1 MLSLYYF
8 ILGTI
13 FGSFLNVVIYRIPNQ
28 LSIIRP
34 RSHCPNCK
42 TMIPFYRNI
51 PIISFLI
58 QKGKCNNCN
67 KSISFL
73 YLLTEFIIGI
83 IFLVGFHYFEPLES
97 ITFIL
102 VSSLLYSI
110 SIIDYKYYIIPLEL
124 SFFTLLAL
132 LPNIILSTNSLY
144 YIYGFLVGLG
154 YLLFIYTITWIV
166 TKKEP
171 LGLGDIQLISL
182 LGLWLGPL
190 KILITIFLSACIGI
204 FYWIIL
210 YFVKGYKKNRK
221 LPFGTF
227 LSLSAIIIYLT
238 KLI

>member
-67 KSISFL
+67 KSISCI

-144 YIYGFLVGLG
+144 YIYGFLIGLG

-171 LGLGDIQLISL
+171 LGLGDIQLIAL

>member
-28 LSIIRP
+28 LSIIQP

-42 TMIPFYRNI
+42 KIIPFYRNI

-58 QKGKCNNCN
+58 QRGKCNNCN
-67 KSISFL
+67 KSISCI

-83 IFLVGFHYFEPLES
+83 IFLIGFHYFEPIES

-124 SFFTLLAL
+124 SFFILIAL
-132 LPNIILSTNSLY
+132 LSNIILSSNSLF

-154 YLLFIYTITWIV
+154 YLLFVYTITWIV

-171 LGLGDIQLISL
+171 LGLGDIQLIAL

-210 YFVKGYKKNRK
+210 YFIKGYKKNRK

>member
-1 MLSLYYF
+1 MLCLYYF

-144 YIYGFLVGLG
+144 YIYGFLIGLG

-171 LGLGDIQLISL
+171 LGLGDIQLIAL

>member
-132 LPNIILSTNSLY
+132 LPNIILSTNSLF

-171 LGLGDIQLISL
+171 LGLGDIQLIAL

>member
-132 LPNIILSTNSLY
+132 LPNIILSTNSLF

-154 YLLFIYTITWIV
+154 YLLFVYTITWIV

-171 LGLGDIQLISL
+171 LGLGDIQLIAL

>member
-171 LGLGDIQLISL
+171 LGLGDIQLIAL

>member
-1 MLSLYYF
+1 MLYSYYF
-8 ILGTI
+8 IIGTI
-13 FGSFLNVVIYRIPNQ
+13 FGSFLNVIIYRIPNQ
-28 LSIIRP
+28 ISIIKP
-34 RSHCPNCK
+34 RSHCPKCK
-42 TMIPFYRNI
+42 KMIPFYRNI

-58 QKGKCNNCN
+58 QRGKCNQCN
-67 KSISFL
+67 KSISFI
-73 YLLTEFIIGI
+73 YPLTEFIIGI
-83 IFLVGFHYFEPLES
+83 IFLIGFHYFQYVEFIS
-97 ITFIL
+97 FIL
-102 VSSLLYSI
+102 VSSLLYAI

-132 LPNIILSTNSLY
+132 LPNIIFSSNPLF
-144 YIYGFLVGLG
+144 YIYGLLVGLG
-154 YLLFIYTITWIV
+154 YLLFIYTVTWVI

-171 LGLGDIQLISL
+171 LGLGDIQLIAL

-210 YFVKGYKKNRK
+210 YFIKGHEKNRK

>member
-1 MLSLYYF
+1 MLYSYYF
-8 ILGTI
+8 IIGTI
-13 FGSFLNVVIYRIPNQ
+13 FGSFLNVIIYRIPNQ
-28 LSIIRP
+28 LSIIKP
-34 RSHCPNCK
+34 RSHCPKCK
-42 TMIPFYRNI
+42 KMIPFYRNI

-58 QKGKCNNCN
+58 QRGKCNQCN
-67 KSISFL
+67 TSISFI
-73 YLLTEFIIGI
+73 YPLTEFIIGI
-83 IFLVGFHYFEPLES
+83 IFLTGFHYFQYVEFIS
-97 ITFIL
+97 FIL
-102 VSSLLYSI
+102 VSSLLYAI

-132 LPNIILSTNSLY
+132 LPNIIFSSNPLF
-144 YIYGFLVGLG
+144 YIYGLLVGLG
-154 YLLFIYTITWIV
+154 YLLFIYTVTWVI

-171 LGLGDIQLISL
+171 LGLGDIQLIAL

-190 KILITIFLSACIGI
+190 KILITIFLSACVGI

-210 YFVKGYKKNRK
+210 YFIKGHEKNRK

>member
-1 MLSLYYF
+1 MLYSYYF
-8 ILGTI
+8 IIGTI
-13 FGSFLNVVIYRIPNQ
+13 FGSFLNVIIYRIPNQ
-28 LSIIRP
+28 LSIIKP
-34 RSHCPNCK
+34 RSHCPKCK
-42 TMIPFYRNI
+42 KMIPFYRNI

-58 QKGKCNNCN
+58 QRGKCNQCN
-67 KSISFL
+67 KSISFI
-73 YLLTEFIIGI
+73 YPLTEFIIGI
-83 IFLVGFHYFEPLES
+83 IFLIGFHYFQYVEFIS
-97 ITFIL
+97 FIL
-102 VSSLLYSI
+102 VSSLLYAI

-132 LPNIILSTNSLY
+132 LPNIIFSSNPLF
-144 YIYGFLVGLG
+144 YIYGLLVGLG
-154 YLLFIYTITWIV
+154 YLLFIYTVTWVI

-171 LGLGDIQLISL
+171 LGLGDIQLIAL

-210 YFVKGYKKNRK
+210 YFIKGHEKNRK

>member
-28 LSIIRP
+28 LSIIQP

-42 TMIPFYRNI
+42 KIIPFYRNI

-58 QKGKCNNCN
+58 QRGKCNNCN
-67 KSISFL
+67 KSISCI

-83 IFLVGFHYFEPLES
+83 IFLIGFHYFEPIES

-124 SFFTLLAL
+124 SFFILIAL
-132 LPNIILSTNSLY
+132 LSNIILSSNSLF

-154 YLLFIYTITWIV
+154 YLLFVYTITWIV

-171 LGLGDIQLISL
+171 LGLGDILLIAL

-210 YFVKGYKKNRK
+210 YFIKGYKKNRK

>member
-1 MLSLYYF
+1 M
-8 ILGTI
+8 
-13 FGSFLNVVIYRIPNQ
+13 
-28 LSIIRP
+28 
-34 RSHCPNCK
+34 
-42 TMIPFYRNI
+42 
-51 PIISFLI
+51 ISFLI
-58 QKGKCNNCN
+58 QRGKCNQCN
-67 KSISFL
+67 KSISFI
-73 YLLTEFIIGI
+73 YPLTEFIIGI
-83 IFLVGFHYFEPLES
+83 IFLIGFHYFQYVEFIS
-97 ITFIL
+97 FIL
-102 VSSLLYSI
+102 VSSLLYAI

-132 LPNIILSTNSLY
+132 LPNIIFSSNPLF
-144 YIYGFLVGLG
+144 YIYGLLVGLG
-154 YLLFIYTITWIV
+154 YLLFIYTVTWVI

-171 LGLGDIQLISL
+171 LGLGDIQLIAL

-210 YFVKGYKKNRK
+210 YFIKGHEKNRK

>member
-1 MLSLYYF
+1 MLYSYYF
-8 ILGTI
+8 IIGTI
-13 FGSFLNVVIYRIPNQ
+13 FGSFLNVIIYRIPNQ
-28 LSIIRP
+28 ISIIKP
-34 RSHCPNCK
+34 RSHCPKCK
-42 TMIPFYRNI
+42 KMIPFYRNI

-58 QKGKCNNCN
+58 QRGKCNQCN
-67 KSISFL
+67 KSISFI
-73 YLLTEFIIGI
+73 YPLTEFIIGI
-83 IFLVGFHYFEPLES
+83 IFLIGFHYFQYVEFIS
-97 ITFIL
+97 FIL
-102 VSSLLYSI
+102 VSSLLYAI

-132 LPNIILSTNSLY
+132 LPNIIFSSNPLF
-144 YIYGFLVGLG
+144 YIYGLLVGLG
-154 YLLFIYTITWIV
+154 YLLFIYTVTWVI

-171 LGLGDIQLISL
+171 LGLGDIQLIAL

-190 KILITIFLSACIGI
+190 KILITIFLSACVGI

-210 YFVKGYKKNRK
+210 YFIKGHEKNRK

>member
-1 MLSLYYF
+1 MLYSYYF
-8 ILGTI
+8 IIGTI

-28 LSIIRP
+28 LSIIKP
-34 RSHCPNCK
+34 RSHCPKCK
-42 TMIPFYRNI
+42 K
-51 PIISFLI
+51 ISFLI
-58 QKGKCNNCN
+58 QKGKCNQCN
-67 KSISFL
+67 KSISFI
-73 YLLTEFIIGI
+73 YPLTEFIIGI
-83 IFLVGFHYFEPLES
+83 IFLIGFHYFQYVEFIS
-97 ITFIL
+97 FIL
-102 VSSLLYSI
+102 VSSLLYAI

-132 LPNIILSTNSLY
+132 LPNMIFSSNPLY
-144 YIYGFLVGLG
+144 YIYGLLVGLG
-154 YLLFIYTITWIV
+154 YLLFIYTVTWVI

-171 LGLGDIQLISL
+171 LGLGDIQLIAL

-190 KILITIFLSACIGI
+190 KILITIFLSACFGI

-210 YFVKGYKKNRK
+210 YFIKGHEKNRK

>member
-1 MLSLYYF
+1 MLYSYYF
-8 ILGTI
+8 IIGTI
-13 FGSFLNVVIYRIPNQ
+13 FGSFLNVIIYRIPNQ
-28 LSIIRP
+28 ISIIKP
-34 RSHCPNCK
+34 RSHCPKCK
-42 TMIPFYRNI
+42 KMIPFYRNI

-58 QKGKCNNCN
+58 QRGKCNQCN
-67 KSISFL
+67 KSISFI
-73 YLLTEFIIGI
+73 YPLTEFIIGI
-83 IFLVGFHYFEPLES
+83 IFLIGFHYFQYVEFIS
-97 ITFIL
+97 FIL

-132 LPNIILSTNSLY
+132 LPNIIFSSNPLF
-144 YIYGFLVGLG
+144 YIYGLLVGLG
-154 YLLFIYTITWIV
+154 YLLFIYTVTWVI

-171 LGLGDIQLISL
+171 LGLGDIQLIAL

-210 YFVKGYKKNRK
+210 YFIKGHEKNRK

>member
-67 KSISFL
+67 KSISCI

-83 IFLVGFHYFEPLES
+83 IFLIGFHYFEPIES

-132 LPNIILSTNSLY
+132 LPNIILSTNSLF
-144 YIYGFLVGLG
+144 YIYGFLIGLG

-171 LGLGDIQLISL
+171 LGLGDIQLIAL

>member
-28 LSIIRP
+28 LSIIQP

-42 TMIPFYRNI
+42 KMIPFYRNI

-67 KSISFL
+67 KSISFI
-73 YLLTEFIIGI
+73 YLLTEFIVGI
-83 IFLVGFHYFEPLES
+83 IFLISFHYFEPIES

-124 SFFTLLAL
+124 SFFILIAL
-132 LPNIILSTNSLY
+132 LSNIILSSNSLF

-154 YLLFIYTITWIV
+154 YLLFVYTITWIV

-171 LGLGDIQLISL
+171 LGLGDIQLIAL

>member
-1 MLSLYYF
+1 MLYSYYF
-8 ILGTI
+8 IIGTI
-13 FGSFLNVVIYRIPNQ
+13 FGSFLNVIIYRIPNQ
-28 LSIIRP
+28 ISIIKP
-34 RSHCPNCK
+34 RSHCPKCK
-42 TMIPFYRNI
+42 KMIPFYRNI
-51 PIISFLI
+51 PMISFLI
-58 QKGKCNNCN
+58 QRGKCNQCN
-67 KSISFL
+67 KSISFI
-73 YLLTEFIIGI
+73 YPLTEFIIGI
-83 IFLVGFHYFEPLES
+83 IFLIGFHYFQYVEFIS
-97 ITFIL
+97 FIL
-102 VSSLLYSI
+102 VSSLLYAI

-132 LPNIILSTNSLY
+132 LPNMIFSSNPLY
-144 YIYGFLVGLG
+144 YIYGLLVGLG
-154 YLLFIYTITWIV
+154 YLLFIYTVTWVI

-171 LGLGDIQLISL
+171 LGLGDIQLIAL

-210 YFVKGYKKNRK
+210 YFIKGHEKNRK

>member
-28 LSIIRP
+28 LSIIQP

-42 TMIPFYRNI
+42 KIIPFYRNI

-67 KSISFL
+67 KSISCI

-83 IFLVGFHYFEPLES
+83 IFLIGFHYFEPIES

-132 LPNIILSTNSLY
+132 LPNIILSTNSLF

-154 YLLFIYTITWIV
+154 YLLFVYTITWIV

-171 LGLGDIQLISL
+171 LGLGDIQLIAL

>member
-1 MLSLYYF
+1 
-8 ILGTI
+8 
-13 FGSFLNVVIYRIPNQ
+13 
-28 LSIIRP
+28 
-34 RSHCPNCK
+34 
-42 TMIPFYRNI
+42 MIPFYRNI

-58 QKGKCNNCN
+58 QKGKCNQCN
-67 KSISFL
+67 KSISFI
-73 YLLTEFIIGI
+73 YPLTEFIIGI
-83 IFLVGFHYFEPLES
+83 IFLIGFHYFQYVEFIS
-97 ITFIL
+97 FIL
-102 VSSLLYSI
+102 VSSLLYAI

-132 LPNIILSTNSLY
+132 LPNMIFSSNPLY
-144 YIYGFLVGLG
+144 YIYGLLVGLG
-154 YLLFIYTITWIV
+154 YLLFIYTVTWVI

-171 LGLGDIQLISL
+171 LGLGDIQLIAL

-210 YFVKGYKKNRK
+210 YFIKGHEKNRK

>member
-1 MLSLYYF
+1 MLYSYYF
-8 ILGTI
+8 IIGTI
-13 FGSFLNVVIYRIPNQ
+13 FGSFLNVIIYRIPNQ
-28 LSIIRP
+28 ISIIKP
-34 RSHCPNCK
+34 RSHCPKCK
-42 TMIPFYRNI
+42 KMIPFYRNI
-51 PIISFLI
+51 PMISFLI
-58 QKGKCNNCN
+58 QRGKCNQCN
-67 KSISFL
+67 KSISFI
-73 YLLTEFIIGI
+73 YPLTEFIIGI
-83 IFLVGFHYFEPLES
+83 IFLIGFHYFQYVEFIS
-97 ITFIL
+97 FIL
-102 VSSLLYSI
+102 VSSLLYAI

-132 LPNIILSTNSLY
+132 LPNIIFSSNPLF
-144 YIYGFLVGLG
+144 YIYGLLVGLG
-154 YLLFIYTITWIV
+154 YLLFIYTVTWVI

-171 LGLGDIQLISL
+171 LGLGDIQLIAL

-210 YFVKGYKKNRK
+210 YFIKGHEKNRK

>member
-1 MLSLYYF
+1 MLYSYYF
-8 ILGTI
+8 IIGTI

-28 LSIIRP
+28 LSIIKP
-34 RSHCPNCK
+34 RSHCPKCK
-42 TMIPFYRNI
+42 KMIPFYRNI

-58 QKGKCNNCN
+58 QKGKCNQCN
-67 KSISFL
+67 KSISFI
-73 YLLTEFIIGI
+73 YPLTEFIIGI
-83 IFLVGFHYFEPLES
+83 IFLIGFHYFQYMEFIS
-97 ITFIL
+97 FIL
-102 VSSLLYSI
+102 VSSLLYAI

-132 LPNIILSTNSLY
+132 LPNMIFSSNPLY
-144 YIYGFLVGLG
+144 YIYGLLVGLG
-154 YLLFIYTITWIV
+154 YLLFIYTVTWVI

-171 LGLGDIQLISL
+171 LGLGDIQLIAL

-210 YFVKGYKKNRK
+210 YFIKGHEKNRK

>member
-1 MLSLYYF
+1 MLYSYYF
-8 ILGTI
+8 IIGTI
-13 FGSFLNVVIYRIPNQ
+13 FGSFLNVIIYRIPNQ
-28 LSIIRP
+28 ISIIKP
-34 RSHCPNCK
+34 RSHCPKCK
-42 TMIPFYRNI
+42 KMIPFYRNI

-58 QKGKCNNCN
+58 QRGKCNQCN
-67 KSISFL
+67 TSISFI
-73 YLLTEFIIGI
+73 YPLTEFIIGI
-83 IFLVGFHYFEPLES
+83 IFLIGFHYFQYVEFIS
-97 ITFIL
+97 FIL
-102 VSSLLYSI
+102 VSSLLYAI

-132 LPNIILSTNSLY
+132 LPNIIFSSNPLF
-144 YIYGFLVGLG
+144 YIYGLLVGLG
-154 YLLFIYTITWIV
+154 YLLFIYTVTWVI

-171 LGLGDIQLISL
+171 LGLGDIQLIAL

-210 YFVKGYKKNRK
+210 YFIKGHEKNRK

>member
-1 MLSLYYF
+1 MLYSYYF
-8 ILGTI
+8 IIGTI

-28 LSIIRP
+28 LSIIKP
-34 RSHCPNCK
+34 RSHCPKCK
-42 TMIPFYRNI
+42 KMIPFYRNI

-58 QKGKCNNCN
+58 QKGKCNQCN
-67 KSISFL
+67 KSISFI
-73 YLLTEFIIGI
+73 YPLTEFIIGI
-83 IFLVGFHYFEPLES
+83 IFLIGFHYFQYVEFIS
-97 ITFIL
+97 FIL
-102 VSSLLYSI
+102 VSSLLYAI

-132 LPNIILSTNSLY
+132 LPNMIFSSNPLY
-144 YIYGFLVGLG
+144 YIYGLLVGLG
-154 YLLFIYTITWIV
+154 YLLFIYTVTWVI

-171 LGLGDIQLISL
+171 LGLGDIQLIAL

-210 YFVKGYKKNRK
+210 YFIKGHEKNRK

>member
-28 LSIIRP
+28 LSIIQP

-42 TMIPFYRNI
+42 KMIPFYRNI

-67 KSISFL
+67 KSISCI

-83 IFLVGFHYFEPLES
+83 IFLIGFNYFEPIES

-132 LPNIILSTNSLY
+132 LPNIILSTNSLF

-154 YLLFIYTITWIV
+154 YLLFVYTITWIV

-171 LGLGDIQLISL
+171 LGLGDIQLIAL
-182 LGLWLGPL
+182 LGLWLGPV
-190 KILITIFLSACIGI
+190 KVLITIFLSACIGI

>member
-124 SFFTLLAL
+124 SFFTLLVL
-132 LPNIILSTNSLY
+132 LPNIILSTNSLF

-154 YLLFIYTITWIV
+154 YLLFVYTITWIA

-171 LGLGDIQLISL
+171 LGLGDIQLIAL